1 MATTLDPI
9 AVETRTIRILIAD
22 DHLIA
27 RAGVSAIVNAQ
38 PDMTVIGEAA
48 NGLQA
53 LVLYRQCLPDVVL
66 MDMRMP
72 VMNGFEAGSAILKEF
87 PQARIVAL
95 STYGGE
101 DDVRRA
107 IRSGVQAYLTKDVPH
122 DELILAIRTAHQAG
136 TYMPAAIADTLKSQS
151 TRPDLSTRE
160 MDVLNLI
167 VQGEHNKEIARLL
180 SISEHTVKTHVKN
193 ILHKLDVEDRTEA
206 ATAAI
211 RRGIIHF
218 SS

>member
-27 RAGVSAIVNAQ
+27 RAGVSAILNAQ

-48 NGLQA
+48 NGQQA
-53 LVLYRQCLPDVVL
+53 LAFYRQARPDVVL

-72 VMNGFEAGSAILKEF
+72 VMNGLEAGLAILREF

-95 STYGGE
+95 STYGCEE
-101 DDVRRA
+101 DIRRA
-107 IRSGVQAYLTKDVPH
+107 LRAGVHAYLTKDVPH
-122 DELILAIRTAHQAG
+122 DELILAIRTAYQAR
-136 TYMPAAIADTLKSQS
+136 TYLPAAIADTLKSQPA
-151 TRPDLSTRE
+151 TPDLSARE
-160 MDVLNLI
+160 MDVLSLI
-167 VQGEHNKEIARLL
+167 VQGQHNKEIALL
-180 SISEHTVKTHVKN
+180 LTISEHTVKTHVKN
-193 ILHKLDVEDRTEA
+193 ILHKLGVEDRTEA

-218 SS
+218 AS